1 MTQDQLR
8 YFCAAAQYGSFSK
21 AAEKEHISQPSLC
34 TAIHKL
40 EKEFSVRLF
49 QTNRRGAILTETGR
63 LFLEQANH
71 ILTQIAETEAH
82 MRRIAR
88 QEHSELRIAYTSSF
102 AYATVP
108 RLLRNF
114 LQNEGKGCCIYSDEM
129 PSEQIAHGIRDG
141 RFDLGLGSRI
151 PVDQDVEQI
160 PVACQRFCVLTPPGQ
175 CRLAETPE
183 LFACM
188 PLICYRRD
196 YPMFQNLTRLFDE
209 LKIQPDII
217 HYAYSEAAIAR
228 LVEQGLG
235 AAIVAEVE
243 GLDRFELE
251 KFIPAWLTGGREV
264 YLMRHRTRPLPAAAV
279 LLQERILKGEV
290 QN

>member
-1 MTQDQLR
+1 M
-8 YFCAAAQYGSFSK
+8 
-21 AAEKEHISQPSLC
+21 
-34 TAIHKL
+34 
-40 EKEFSVRLF
+40 
-49 QTNRRGAILTETGR
+49 
-63 LFLEQANH
+63 
-71 ILTQIAETEAH
+71 
-82 MRRIAR
+82 
-88 QEHSELRIAYTSSF
+88 
-102 AYATVP
+102 
-108 RLLRNF
+108 
-114 LQNEGKGCCIYSDEM
+114 
-129 PSEQIAHGIRDG
+129 
-141 RFDLGLGSRI
+141 
-151 PVDQDVEQI
+151 EQI